1 MSMVLVS
8 FMVKRNH
15 PMKVAWWGK
24 FPAQKTH
31 SMGNGSHENGIL
43 VQVTEV
49 VHFHQLA
56 LSKFA
61 LFWLVLH
68 HDLMKGFSNGIMPLC
83 IHWSHHNK
91 RRHDVANT
99 TPHGERLHVAHELH
113 LSFNSPTTKPRKNS
127 TWWSERLLY
136 LAESNHCESSSP
148 HRTLKDI
155 RTQDMSGSKHDLWDV
170 LLLHQR

>member
-1 MSMVLVS
+1 MLCIITVYESCAKMSMVLVS

-99 TPHGERLHVAHELH
+99 TPHGERLHVPCPRTPPKLQFAH
-113 LSFNSPTTKPRKNS
+113 NKTKKEQHMVVGAS
-127 TWWSERLLY
+127 LVFGG
-136 LAESNHCESSSP
+136 
-148 HRTLKDI
+148 I
-155 RTQDMSGSKHDLWDV
+155 
-170 LLLHQR
+170 